1 MNKKVNFKAFPL
13 YTNIKRNQTT
23 EVDISEVIANT
34 IYIKVCGVVAH
45 SLALRIYEQGE
56 VELNEKEVEIVMQ
69 VADGFAGALA
79 DSIKDVLRKNNS
91 PSDPVK

>member
-1 MNKKVNFKAFPL
+1 MNKKVDFKAFPL

-34 IYIKVCGVVAH
+34 IYMNVGGVVAH

-56 VELNEKEVEIVMQ
+56 VDLNEKEVELVMQ
-69 VADGFAGALA
+69 VADGFAGVIA
-79 DSIKDVLRKNNS
+79 DSIKDFCS
-91 PSDPVK
+91 